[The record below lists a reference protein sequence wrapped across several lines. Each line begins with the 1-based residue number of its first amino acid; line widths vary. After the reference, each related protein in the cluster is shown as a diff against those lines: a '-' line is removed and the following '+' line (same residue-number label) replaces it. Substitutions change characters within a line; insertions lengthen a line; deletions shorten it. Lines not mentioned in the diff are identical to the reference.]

1 LKLPGLQYHSPYTF
15 TPRQRL
21 RLAFL
26 PPAIAYSLRSIYA
39 TCTVEVRGGEYYE
52 DTLAR
57 EGHGILA
64 FWHETLGMAAAHYRN
79 KNYHTLTSY
88 SFDGEMAAR
97 VISWFNEEAVR
108 GSSSRGGSEGL
119 RQLELAIRQVPC
131 IGITLDGPRG
141 PRRESKAGAA
151 VLAARTGCTIL
162 PNAFAAE
169 PCWRLRKSW
178 DKFIVPKPFSRIV
191 CAYGEPIPAPDTQDE
206 DAVEAVRQVLE
217 GRLLAL
223 QEDVEQSLGQA
234 S

>member
-21 RLAFL
+21 RLACL
-26 PPAIAYSLRSIYA
+26 PPAIAYALRGIYA
-39 TCTVEVRGGEYYE
+39 TCTIEVRGAEYYE
-52 DTLAR
+52 ETLAR

-64 FWHETLGMAAAHYRN
+64 FWHETLGMAAAHYQG
-79 KNYHTLTSY
+79 KNYHTLTSF

-108 GSSSRGGSEGL
+108 GSSSKGGAEGL
-119 RQLELAIRQVPC
+119 RQLELALEQVPC
-131 IGITLDGPRG
+131 VGITLDGPRG
-141 PRRESKAGAA
+141 PRRESKVGAA

-178 DKFIVPKPFSRIV
+178 DQFMVPKPFSRIV
-191 CAYGEPIPAPDTQDE
+191 CAYGEPIPAPAHPDE
-206 DAVEAVRQVLE
+206 EIVEGIRQEVE
-217 GRLLAL
+217 SRLLRL
-223 QEDVEQSLGQA
+223 QEETEASLAAG
-234 S
+234 